1 MSGSIWK
8 KEFSLRKKDEE
19 TAAEE
24 AHVAAPSEPVA
35 AEPVA
40 LSRQSTSR
48 RSRRS
53 RR

>member
-19 TAAEE
+19 AAAEE
-24 AHVAAPSEPVA
+24 AHVAAPVEPVA
-35 AEPVA
+35 AEPA
-40 LSRQSTSR
+40 AEQADDQ

>member
-19 TAAEE
+19 AAAEE
-24 AHVAAPSEPVA
+24 AHVAAPVEPVA
-35 AEPVA
+35 AEPAVEQA
-40 LSRQSTSR
+40 ATRR